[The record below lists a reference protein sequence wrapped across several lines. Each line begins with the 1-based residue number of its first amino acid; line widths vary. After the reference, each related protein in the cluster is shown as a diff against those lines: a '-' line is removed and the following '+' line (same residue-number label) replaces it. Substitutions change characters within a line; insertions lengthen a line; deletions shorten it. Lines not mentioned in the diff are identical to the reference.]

1 MKPSLYLRNKS
12 ASVDFTIADLG
23 IVLLKGTPGPARQ
36 LTAEYSFDELASS
49 DDLDA
54 LITSDFSNLEASAD
68 GTTWLLTAQDVKDV
82 LSTFNLK
89 QHDDINSGNPH
100 NVTPGDLDPDAILT
114 RANQALTAQL
124 SESRLNISGHKSSG
138 DHDGRYYTESE
149 LDAFFAGEALGKKQI
164 DWNNVLNKPNVGTE
178 GQYDPVNFRVL
189 GIVGVNGY
197 TTPVGGNLG
206 DIYIDASRNVMK
218 HNGTSFADTGLDIV
232 DTNDVINLDHSGA
245 IYKYNTIG
253 GWTNIV
259 PVPDSGFE
267 ITVINNGDNKQEG
280 YVWDNTSAT
289 WKFRYRVD
297 TPAVKTLDDAYND
310 GHVIEVDAGAV
321 DFNNTNAHAPFH
333 FNVKPSAPSTAP
345 AAGKTGIT
353 YVGGLPYFYDNVR
366 AKWLSV
372 ERTVVYFSAGK
383 NSLSKY
389 LDVNGN
395 VPSLKSGIRLPR
407 NMTLT
412 EIIVETEGSH
422 SATYGVRTKDAIG
435 SNLSSLVLSSAVG
448 GQDIGINVDF
458 AAGKVPIVFMDV
470 PSGNVDY
477 PMVQLVFRSRI

>member
-23 IVLLKGTPGPARQ
+23 IILLKGSPGPARH

-49 DDLDA
+49 DDLDT
-54 LITSDFSNLEASAD
+54 LIDSDFANLEASSD
-68 GTTWLLTAQDVKDV
+68 GTTWLLTSQDVKDI

-89 QHDDINSGNPH
+89 QHGDIDSGNPH
-100 NVTPGDLDPDAILT
+100 SVTPSDLDPDAIIT

-164 DWNNVLNKPNVGTE
+164 DWDNVLNKPNVGTE

-197 TTPVGGNLG
+197 TTPAGGSLN
-206 DIYIDASRNVMK
+206 DVYIDALRNVMI
-218 HNGTSFADTGLDIV
+218 HNGTSFVDSSLDIT
-232 DTNDVINLDHSGA
+232 DSQDVINLNASGA
-245 IYKYNTIG
+245 IYTYTTADGWVATIP
-253 GWTNIV
+253 T
-259 PVPDSGFE
+259 PESGFE
-267 ITVINNGDNKQEG
+267 ITVINNGDGKQEG
-280 YVWDNTSAT
+280 YVFDSTSGT

-297 TPAVKTLDDAYND
+297 TPAIKTLDDAYND

-333 FNVKPSAPSTAP
+333 FNVKAAAPTTTP
-345 AAGKTGIT
+345 AVGKTGIT
-353 YVGGLPYFYDNVR
+353 YVGGMPYFYDNIR
-366 AKWLSV
+366 SKWLSV
-372 ERTVVYFSAGK
+372 EKTIIVFATGNNTKSRYMD
-383 NSLSKY
+383 L
-389 LDVNGN
+389 NGLI
-395 VPSLKSGIRLPR
+395 PSLKSGMRLPR

-412 EIIVETEGSH
+412 EIIVDADNTH
-422 SATYGVRTKDAIG
+422 SATYSVRTKDAIG
-435 SNLSSLVLSSAVG
+435 TDIASLEIASASG
-448 GQDIGINVDF
+448 GWTLTESVDIVS
-458 AAGKVPIVFMDV
+458 GKVPIVYIDV
-470 PSGNVDY
+470 PGVGVNY
-477 PMVQLVFRSRI
+477 PVCQLVFRNRL